1 MIRKIILI
9 FLWLMTPP
17 VWALEITDDLGQ
29 IFYLQ
34 KPAARIVALT
44 PHAVELVYSAGAQQA
59 LVGVVD
65 YSDYPEDAKKIPN
78 VGGYAGFN
86 IEAIFALKPD
96 VILYWPEGNPVREI
110 ERLRKLKLPLFAINT
125 NSFDDIARNLIQI
138 GELTGRQAQSKKTAQ
153 DFLQKVAQL
162 KKANAHKKTVRV
174 FYQVWHEPIL
184 TQNKNSFISKLLELC
199 GGENIF
205 ADLPMTSPQISV
217 EAVLAANPE
226 VILGSGVGGARPQWL
241 DDWQRYPSLQ
251 AVKKQQI
258 FHTHSDWMHRPT
270 VRLLLGAQ
278 EVCGL
283 LDKVRAHE

>member
-65 YSDYPEDAKKIPN
+65 YSDYPEEAKKIPN

-162 KKANAHKKTVRV
+162 KKSNAHKKTVRV

>member
-17 VWALEITDDLGQ
+17 VWALDITDDLGQ

-44 PHAVELVYSAGAQQA
+44 PHAVELVYSAGAKQA

-65 YSDYPEDAKKIPN
+65 YSDYPEEAKKILN

-110 ERLRKLKLPLFAINT
+110 ERLRQLKLPLFAINT

-226 VILGSGVGGARPQWL
+226 VILGSGVGGTRPQWL

>member
-65 YSDYPEDAKKIPN
+65 YSDYPEEAKKILN

-110 ERLRKLKLPLFAINT
+110 ERLRQLKLPLFAINT

>member
-17 VWALEITDDLGQ
+17 VWALDITDDLGQ

-65 YSDYPEDAKKIPN
+65 YSDYPEEAKKIPN

-226 VILGSGVGGARPQWL
+226 VILGSGVGGTRPQWL

>member
-17 VWALEITDDLGQ
+17 VWALDITDDLGQ

-226 VILGSGVGGARPQWL
+226 VILGSGVGGTRPQWL

>member
-65 YSDYPEDAKKIPN
+65 YSDYPEEAKKIPN